1 MSAPGPAACAAF
13 AVGLAPD
20 LKQRVEIMA
29 EHVSKNGPEFEN
41 TVRSKNAQNPQFQ
54 FLVGG
59 EGSEYYQALLQSHP
73 GQSQAAATR
82 AVQGAAVPEPTISSP
97 SEVAALMGRWPT
109 PEVTPLSP
117 DAERQLA
124 EILNSLERV
133 SSREAI
139 SHGRTWVQAN
149 VAMAPAIA
157 SNMMKRVAFLSS
169 SLHRLHVLYLV
180 HEIFVSELARQ
191 DGARPLISAFKPC
204 LVWMV
209 RPTFQ
214 IARSSMPDSE
224 GCAKIKK
231 LLAMWLDKGVLTIR
245 ETEEITALMTASDLP
260 APPPQAGRLM
270 QQVGAQMGVSF
281 SPAQSSGLVGSILG
295 ALQQVPQHM
304 PQQLPNQQGMQ
315 PQPGFQ
321 NFPLQAAQQMQ
332 HAQAVPQQ
340 MPPPML
346 QQHMA
351 PIPGHI
357 PKPPAPLPAPSP
369 ALAPEAALRPVQ
381 QGQGGQGP
389 PGMQLA
395 LASGSL
401 ALSGQNS
408 ETPESV
414 PVGVMSSM
422 LKQVSRRGKDL
433 HAAFVPYRPLDPFYT
448 PQTLPLTSP
457 PSGRLLDRLAQF
469 YRVVGDSAKVP
480 ERSRSPQRA
489 GGAAVPPPPL
499 D

>member
-1 MSAPGPAACAAF
+1 MSVPGPAACAAF

-59 EGSEYYQALLQSHP
+59 EGSEYYQALLQSHL
-73 GQSQAAATR
+73 GR
-82 AVQGAAVPEPTISSP
+82 APQGASTGAFQGAPVVEPSISSP
-97 SEVAALMGRWPT
+97 SDVAALMSRWPT

-117 DAERQLA
+117 DAERQLT

-231 LLAMWLDKGVLTIR
+231 LLAMWLDKGILSVR
-245 ETEEITALMTASDLP
+245 EAEEITALMTASDLP

-270 QQVGAQMGVSF
+270 QQVGAQMAVSF

-295 ALQQVPQHM
+295 ALQQVPQQM
-304 PQQLPNQQGMQ
+304 PQQMPNQQGMQ
-315 PQPGFQ
+315 PQPGVQ

-332 HAQAVPQQ
+332 HVQAVPQH
-340 MPPPML
+340 MPPPMM

-351 PIPGHI
+351 IPGHI
-357 PKPPAPLPAPSP
+357 PKPPAKPLLPAP
-369 ALAPEAALRPVQ
+369 ALAPEAVNRPVQ
-381 QGQGGQGP
+381 QGQGP

-469 YRVVGDSAKVP
+469 YRVVGDSAKLP
-480 ERSRSPQRA
+480 ERSRSPQR
-489 GGAAVPPPPL
+489 GVGAAVPPPPL